1 MKKILD
7 RLANTPVFFCLIS
20 TIILWFV
27 FDNIIIALMV
37 SILSIVFILV
47 CYSLY
52 TLKQKEKKQ

>member
-1 MKKILD
+1 MKQLLD
-7 RLANTPVFFCLIS
+7 RLANTPVFFGLIT

-27 FDNIIIALMV
+27 FDNIIIALIV

-52 TLKQKEKKQ
+52 KLKQKEKGQ